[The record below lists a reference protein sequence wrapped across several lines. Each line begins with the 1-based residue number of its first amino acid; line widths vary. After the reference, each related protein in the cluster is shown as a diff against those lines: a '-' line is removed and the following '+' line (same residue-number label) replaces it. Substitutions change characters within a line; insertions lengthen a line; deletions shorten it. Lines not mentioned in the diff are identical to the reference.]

1 MISALRKIRKKL
13 LDQNR
18 ARRYFFYAIGE
29 IVLVVIGILLALQI
43 NTWNKEK
50 QNKAH
55 EIATL
60 KNLIED
66 LEIQREL
73 IQEQIDFEHV
83 VIKQVDSAKTFI
95 SDDANKSE
103 LQRLFSE
110 LAGRHTFKA
119 NRATFNNM
127 IASGSINLIT
137 NEDLQSSIIRYFQR
151 LDYVESVVNNNNLY
165 MMDSNFGLFVA
176 NNGLGLEVDENL
188 EIISNKIFSSLQK
201 ATILSQLDYRY
212 SSSDSIKT
220 LNETLLEITN
230 KLIAEIESYLEQFY

>member
-83 VIKQVDSAKTFI
+83 IIKQVDSAKTFI

-201 ATILSQLDYRY
+201 ATIISQLDYRY

>member
-83 VIKQVDSAKTFI
+83 IIKQVDSAKTFI

>member
-127 IASGSINLIT
+127 IAIGSINLIT